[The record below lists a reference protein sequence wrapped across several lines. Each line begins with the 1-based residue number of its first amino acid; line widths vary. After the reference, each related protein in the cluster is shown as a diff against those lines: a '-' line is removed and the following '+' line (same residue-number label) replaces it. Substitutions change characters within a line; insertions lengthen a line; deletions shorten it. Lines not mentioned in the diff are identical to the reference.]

1 MSGRGNIIFKCPRIV
16 LDLQYKNEFELKIE

>member
-16 LDLQYKNEFELKIE
+16 LDLQYKNESELKIE